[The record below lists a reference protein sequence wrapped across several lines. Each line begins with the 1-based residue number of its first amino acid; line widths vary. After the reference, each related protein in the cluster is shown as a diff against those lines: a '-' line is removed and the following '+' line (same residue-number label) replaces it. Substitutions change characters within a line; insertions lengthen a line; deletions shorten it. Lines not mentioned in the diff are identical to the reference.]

1 MVKNLVLIL
10 LIVVSTSFS
19 TRANL
24 CPIGYWIKNELGVP
38 LKIFIGRTCQRSI
51 DIEPGD
57 AQFVL
62 DQIQKTE
69 WSIHFDYENFFY
81 EIELIPHSKTWNI
94 LGQHRLDRMD
104 YYHPLSKLS
113 SGNIDGLIIKP
124 SLLYPGQIV
133 VDELQHP

>member
-1 MVKNLVLIL
+1 MVKNFVLIL
-10 LIVVSTSFS
+10 LLLGGTSFS
-19 TRANL
+19 ATDL

-62 DQIQKTE
+62 DQIRKTE

-81 EIELIPHSKTWNI
+81 DIELIPHSNTWDI
-94 LGQHRLDRMD
+94 HGQGKFDRSD
-104 YYHPLSKLS
+104 FYHPLSKISL
-113 SGNIDGLIIKP
+113 GTIAGLIIRP
-124 SLLYPGQIV
+124 SSLFPGKII
-133 VDELQHP
+133 VDEFQHP